1 MAERDCT
8 LYGGTCRQTR
18 RQAIIKRICSCE
30 LDRVTFREYLVN
42 FAWISCMLFP
52 HVCKGFAMQDFHTK
66 FTRFSHRNSH
76 RNSHRFSQWFS
87 PPDVASKFVCV
98 VGSAVGDVVLCPD
111 GVQEANARDRYK
123 LWTVWRRQAL
133 APSSVQTN
141 SLRGACRIPTT
152 LHGPDAMYCYC
163 MSLAS
168 LRQVC
173 VVCVLMVAVLQTPSQ
188 DSRPNSLG
196 NINPAPK
203 HAATATHRHQQHA
216 TTRERGPT
224 TYGRVTSSRI
234 KVAFDPVTL
243 LQSPSPRH
251 HLAEQTAQRRE
262 ESLGATGGWPRNG
275 GWG

>member
-1 MAERDCT
+1 M
-8 LYGGTCRQTR
+8 
-18 RQAIIKRICSCE
+18 
-30 LDRVTFREYLVN
+30 V
-42 FAWISCMLFP
+42 
-52 HVCKGFAMQDFHTK
+52 
-66 FTRFSHRNSH
+66 FT
-76 RNSHRFSQWFS
+76 
-87 PPDVASKFVCV
+87 PDVASKFVCV

-243 LQSPSPRH
+243 LQSPSPAIPSPSKLPNGEKNRWV
-251 HLAEQTAQRRE
+251 QRAGGRGTVG
-262 ESLGATGGWPRNG
+262 GADAWVGGG
-275 GWG
+275 GPASDCRCVW